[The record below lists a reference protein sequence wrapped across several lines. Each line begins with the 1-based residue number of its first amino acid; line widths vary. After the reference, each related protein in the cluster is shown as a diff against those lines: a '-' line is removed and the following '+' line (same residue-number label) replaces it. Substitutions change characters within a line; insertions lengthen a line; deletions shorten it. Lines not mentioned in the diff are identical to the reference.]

1 MSAGVL
7 KHGKPRREAAKSV
20 TLSKID
26 LRALWELDKPP
37 LMSGKLFLGHRL
49 RRLRRDLGK
58 SQTDMAT
65 SLGIS
70 PSYLNHLERNQ
81 RPVTAALLLKLADI
95 YEVDV
100 RSFATGGGT
109 RTGPDE
115 LKEIFSDVIL
125 SDLDVA
131 RYELAELAHN
141 SPTVADAIARLY
153 AALKEAGRSPGVE
166 GNGDAR
172 SLVTPENWVRDY
184 IQQHR
189 NHYPEL
195 EQCAETLGGALSDP
209 LSMSEPMRRRLKD
222 AWGITARVVPQAELG
237 NVSQSYDTERRQFLL
252 SSQLRAEN
260 RTFALAYQLA
270 LTEFASVIERMVAE
284 AAPPDEGI
292 AQLLH
297 MSLANYA
304 AGAIMMPYGR
314 FLSACEEMRYS
325 IDRLCGE
332 FGANVEQ
339 VAHRLTTMGR
349 PGARGVPFFMLRVDP
364 AGNISKRYAG
374 DQFPFSRFGGT
385 CPRWN
390 LHAAFQAAGQV
401 VTQLIETPDG
411 HRYFTVAR
419 TIERPI
425 RTDLSGGLLAIGLG
439 CDIRYAHKLSCAD
452 VYDLANAP
460 VTPVGPA
467 CAICPRLDCGY
478 RATAPAGRMLAVD
491 RLQKTISPYPFV
503 PA

>member
-1 MSAGVL
+1 MSA
-7 KHGKPRREAAKSV
+7 
-20 TLSKID
+20 
-26 LRALWELDKPP
+26 
-37 LMSGKLFLGHRL
+37 KLFLGHRL
-49 RRLRRDLGK
+49 RRLRRDHEL
-58 SQTDMAT
+58 SQTDMAAR
-65 SLGIS
+65 LGIS

-81 RPVTAALLLKLADI
+81 RPVTAALLLKLAELYDI
-95 YEVDV
+95 DM
-100 RSFATGGGT
+100 RAFASGGAT

-115 LKEIFSDVIL
+115 LGEIFADVLL
-125 SDLDVA
+125 SDLGVP

-141 SPTVADAIARLY
+141 APSVADAIARLY
-153 AALKEAGRSPGVE
+153 AALKETARSPSLAAG
-166 GNGDAR
+166 GDAR

-189 NHYPEL
+189 NHYPAL
-195 EQCAETLGGALSDP
+195 EEAAETLGGALSDP
-209 LSMSEPMRRRLKD
+209 LSMQEPMRRRLKD
-222 AWGITARVVPQAELG
+222 AWGIAARVASQAELG
-237 NVSQSYDTERRQFLL
+237 NVSQLYDADRRQFLI
-252 SSQLRAEN
+252 SSQLRPEN

-270 LTEFASVIERMVAE
+270 LVEFADVLERMVTE
-284 AAPPDEGI
+284 AAAPDEGI
-292 AQLLH
+292 SQLLH

-314 FLSACEEMRYS
+314 FLQSCEAMRYS

-339 VAHRLTTMGR
+339 VAHRLTTLSR

-425 RTDLSGGLLAIGLG
+425 KSDLSGGLLAVGLG
-439 CDIRYAHKLSCAD
+439 CDFSHAHKLHCAEG
-452 VYDLANAP
+452 YDLAKAP

-467 CAICPRLDCGY
+467 CAICPRTDCGY
-478 RATAPAGRMLAVD
+478 RATPPAGRMLAVD
-491 RLQKTISPYPFV
+491 RTRKTISPYPFV
-503 PA
+503 AAETA

>member
-1 MSAGVL
+1 M
-7 KHGKPRREAAKSV
+7 AA
-20 TLSKID
+20 
-26 LRALWELDKPP
+26 R
-37 LMSGKLFLGHRL
+37 
-49 RRLRRDLGK
+49 
-58 SQTDMAT
+58 
-65 SLGIS
+65 LGIS

-81 RPVTAALLLKLADI
+81 RPVTAALLLKLAEL
-95 YEVDV
+95 YEIDV
-100 RSFATGGGT
+100 RVFAAGGGV
-109 RTGPDE
+109 RTGPDA
-115 LKEIFSDVIL
+115 LTEIFADVL
-125 SDLDVA
+125 LNDLGVP
-131 RYELAELAHN
+131 RYELAELAN
-141 SPTVADAIARLY
+141 NAPSVADAIARLY
-153 AALKEAGRSPGVE
+153 TALKEAGRNPSLA
-166 GNGDAR
+166 NAGDAR
-172 SLVTPENWVRDY
+172 ALVTPESWVRDY
-184 IQQHR
+184 IQAHR

-195 EQCAETLGGALSDP
+195 EQAAETLGGALSDP
-209 LSMSEPMRRRLKD
+209 LSMSEPMRRRLKE
-222 AWGITARVVPQAELG
+222 AWGISARVVPQEELG
-237 NVSQSYDTERRQFLL
+237 NVSQLYDPDRRQFLL

-270 LTEFASVIERMVAE
+270 LVEFAAVLDKMVAE

-314 FLSACEEMRYS
+314 FLKACEEMRYS

-339 VAHRLTTMGR
+339 VAHRFTTLGR
-349 PGARGVPFFMLRVDP
+349 PGARGVPFVMLRVDP

-390 LHAAFQAAGQV
+390 LHAAFQVAGQV

-425 RTDLSGGLLAIGLG
+425 KSDLSGGLLAVGLG
-439 CDIRYAHKLSCAD
+439 CDIAYAHKLHCAEG
-452 VYDLANAP
+452 YDLDNAP

-467 CAICPRLDCGY
+467 CAICPRMDCGY
-478 RATAPAGRMLAVD
+478 RATPPAGRMLAVD
-491 RLQKTISPYPFV
+491 RTRKTISPYPFV
-503 PA
+503 AG

>member
-1 MSAGVL
+1 MS
-7 KHGKPRREAAKSV
+7 
-20 TLSKID
+20 T
-26 LRALWELDKPP
+26 
-37 LMSGKLFLGHRL
+37 KLFLGHRL
-49 RRLRRDLGK
+49 KRLRRERQL
-58 SQTDMAT
+58 SQTDMAN
-65 SLGIS
+65 SLAIS

-81 RPVTAALLLKLADI
+81 RPVTAALLLKLAELYD
-95 YEVDV
+95 VDV
-100 RSFATGGGT
+100 RAFAAGGGT
-109 RTGPDE
+109 RTGPDA
-115 LKEIFSDVIL
+115 LGEIFSDHML
-125 SDLDVA
+125 SDLSIP
-131 RYELAELAHN
+131 RYELVELANN
-141 SPTVADAIARLY
+141 SPGIADAIARLY
-153 AALKEAGRSPGVE
+153 TAVKEAERHPGLAD
-166 GNGDAR
+166 GGDAR
-172 SLVTPENWVRDY
+172 ALVTPENWVRDY

-189 NHYPEL
+189 NHYPAL
-195 EQCAETLGGALSDP
+195 EEAAETLGGALSDP
-209 LSMSEPMRRRLKD
+209 LSMAEPMRRRLKD
-222 AWGITARVVPQAELG
+222 AWGISSSVVPQAELG
-237 NVSQSYDTERRQFLL
+237 NVSQLYDPNRRLFLM

-270 LTEFASVIERMVAE
+270 LVEFAAVIDRMVAE

-292 AQLLH
+292 RQLLH

-314 FLSACEEMRYS
+314 FLASAEEYRYS

-332 FGANVEQ
+332 YGANVEQ
-339 VAHRLTTMGR
+339 VAHRLTTLNR

-374 DQFPFSRFGGT
+374 ENFPFSRFGGT

-411 HRYFTVAR
+411 QRFFTVAR

-425 RTDLSGGLLAIGLG
+425 KTELGAGLLAIGLG
-439 CDIRYAHKLSCAD
+439 CDIRHAHKLHCAE

-467 CAICPRLDCGY
+467 CAICPRIDCGY
-478 RATAPAGRMLAVD
+478 RATPPAGRMLAVD
-491 RLQKTISPYPFV
+491 RTKKTISPFPFV
-503 PA
+503 A

>member
-1 MSAGVL
+1 MSA
-7 KHGKPRREAAKSV
+7 
-20 TLSKID
+20 
-26 LRALWELDKPP
+26 
-37 LMSGKLFLGHRL
+37 KLFLGHRL
-49 RRLRRDLGK
+49 RRLRRDHEL
-58 SQTDMAT
+58 SQTDMAAR
-65 SLGIS
+65 LAIS

-81 RPVTAALLLKLADI
+81 RPVTAGMLLKLAELYDI
-95 YEVDV
+95 DM
-100 RSFATGGGT
+100 RAFASSGGT

-115 LKEIFSDVIL
+115 LAEIFSDAL
-125 SDLDVA
+125 LTDLGVP
-131 RYELAELAHN
+131 RYELTELAHN
-141 SPTVADAIARLY
+141 APAVADAIARLY
-153 AALKEAGRSPGVE
+153 AALKETARNPSLAS
-166 GNGDAR
+166 NGDAR

-195 EQCAETLGGALSDP
+195 EQAAETLGGALSDP
-209 LSMSEPMRRRLKD
+209 LSMAEPMRRRLKE
-222 AWGITARVVPQAELG
+222 AWGISARVVPQEELG
-237 NVSQSYDTERRQFLL
+237 NVSQMFDAERRLFLI
-252 SSQLRAEN
+252 SSQLRPEN

-270 LTEFASVIERMVAE
+270 LVEFASLLERMVAE
-284 AAPPDEGI
+284 AGAPDEGVR
-292 AQLLH
+292 QLLH

-314 FLSACEEMRYS
+314 FLTACEEMRYS

-339 VAHRLTTMGR
+339 VAHRLTTLSR

-411 HRYFTVAR
+411 QRFFTVAR

-425 RTDLSGGLLAIGLG
+425 KSDLSGGLLAVGLG
-439 CDIRYAHKLSCAD
+439 CDIAHAHKLHCAEG
-452 VYDLANAP
+452 YDLANAP

-467 CAICPRLDCGY
+467 CAICPRIDCGY
-478 RATAPAGRMLAVD
+478 RATPPAGRMLAVD
-491 RLQKTISPYPFV
+491 RTKKTISPYPFV
-503 PA
+503 AG